1 MMVIYCYLFWTGSPQ
16 RSNLWNSWWCTCS
29 DLLQNWQ
36 RRKDLCQEASYW
48 WQCWHRTLHCKSY
61 RIIMIWVFHKYQL
74 SNIKSWK
81 LNCASILWILVT
93 FTPYQN
99 FEKWIAIN
107 YNYYWKT
114 RKIYLSAIVIVFR
127 YLYEPMIKE
136 LLKDPAALWPQWE
149 WMF

>member
-61 RIIMIWVFHKYQL
+61 RGIIMIWAFHKYQL
-74 SNIKSWK
+74 SNIKSRK
-81 LNCASILWILVT
+81 FNCNHSLNPSNIHTLS
-93 FTPYQN
+93 N
-99 FEKWIAIN
+99 FLRN
-107 YNYYWKT
+107 
-114 RKIYLSAIVIVFR
+114 
-127 YLYEPMIKE
+127 E
-136 LLKDPAALWPQWE
+136 LLSTTIIIERLVKFTCRLSSLFSGICTSQW
-149 WMF
+149 